1 MSIWQII
8 VLIICI
14 LIYIF
19 AVYCEYDTY
28 KYHKKK
34 GWEYHCSWQD
44 ILKITIAPLR
54 ALWMIIVYVWYSIHD
69 YYSTVKEHG
78 GIRGHRE
85 WKKQEA
91 IDTERRKE
99 EREKEQ
105 KEYERIKNAYLAGE
119 LTRSE
124 LPRVEDG
131 EFCFEFNLEMGL
143 YVNYVSNVRE
153 IVYVER
159 KYNKRLNRFF
169 REHKDLRLY
178 NMYKFIYLPNLC
190 DDLQDG
196 DLLHYLYPNVE
207 EKQNTNIALTS
218 SYPLQHLAYQEDES
232 KIEQG
237 MFFFCKLHENHGVK
251 YIKGDYH
258 PLHEGSDEE
267 IIEQLDAIVKEVHNR
282 HSLGGLYSKAE
293 RPQIEVGSTDEYA
306 DEMFYWE
313 TINPEV
319 AKLMKEVQERIEKL
333 KEYGLGQN
341 MLLNLVKEKQEL
353 SRLVITKDLRIILP
367 DYHNMEIKMEPLV
380 KAVYLLFLKHPE
392 GIIFKHL
399 PDYRKELAEIYQKI
413 KPYGLNERA
422 IRSIEDVT
430 NPCLNSI
437 NEKCARIR
445 GAFIS
450 QFDDSLAQKYYI
462 YGWRGEAK
470 KIALPR
476 ELVQWE

>member
-1 MSIWQII
+1 MNIWII
-8 VLIICI
+8 LLIILGGISLLSFVFALAILVFDKESKKMKKKDTYILIIGSLFIIPVLIAYGC
-14 LIYIF
+14 LELYF
-19 AVYCEYDTY
+19 LVR
-28 KYHKKK
+28 
-34 GWEYHCSWQD
+34 D
-44 ILKITIAPLR
+44 IR
-54 ALWMIIVYVWYSIHD
+54 
-69 YYSTVKEHG
+69 ERG
-78 GIRGHRE
+78 GIRKYRK

-131 EFCFEFNLEMGL
+131 EFCFEFNQEMGL
-143 YVNYVSNVRE
+143 YVKYESKVRE

-159 KYNKRLNRFF
+159 KYNERLNRFF

-190 DDLQDG
+190 VDLQDG
-196 DLLHYLYPNVE
+196 DLLHYLYPNIE
-207 EKQNTNIALTS
+207 ENQNTNIALTS
-218 SYPLQHLAYQEDES
+218 SYPLQHLAYPEDES

-237 MFFFCKLHENHGVK
+237 MFFFCKLRENHGIE

-258 PLHEGSDEE
+258 PLYEGSDEE

-293 RPQIEVGSTDEYA
+293 RPQIEVGSTDKYA

-313 TINPEV
+313 TINPEI

-353 SRLVITKDLRIILP
+353 SRLVITKDLHIILP
-367 DYHNMEIKMEPLV
+367 DYHNIEIKMEPLV